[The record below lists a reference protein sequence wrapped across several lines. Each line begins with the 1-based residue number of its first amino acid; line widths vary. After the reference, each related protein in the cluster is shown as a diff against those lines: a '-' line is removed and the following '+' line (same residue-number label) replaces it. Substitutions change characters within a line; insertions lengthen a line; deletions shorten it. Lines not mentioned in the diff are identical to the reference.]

1 MTRACAI
8 GPDRGLMGKSART
21 KRDRQAAMSRQQP
34 ADSGKPLPAGVSAAK
49 SATQHVTP
57 AKPEEFPPKKLI
69 NLTFIV
75 SATALFGFVAIAARW
90 SGDGAPGL
98 IFIGVSVYLL
108 TLLWDFC
115 AKLMSVYGPVS
126 IRNIHEVLLRL
137 LFNYNVFLFFVSCL
151 ALFAAPVLILRSP
164 SLASSWASLLPTHSR
179 DVSALEVSVLS
190 GELAVMAFGGWLWF
204 RHLAKRPSP
213 RFGYRDMAEG
223 LGDLAWTLAMI
234 SIAFGAAGSTS
245 NLDWLVITGVFVPIL
260 INLRRQSYR
269 DPRRVAAGSQRTEKE

>member
-1 MTRACAI
+1 
-8 GPDRGLMGKSART
+8 MGKSART

-57 AKPEEFPPKKLI
+57 AKPEEFPTKKLI

-164 SLASSWASLLPTHSR
+164 SLASS
-179 DVSALEVSVLS
+179 
-190 GELAVMAFGGWLWF
+190 F